1 MDWIS
6 AMTEVLIGLFSYLTL
21 LLNSLA
27 QLTRELR
34 ASQHPHF
41 FQPSSVET
49 RRAINIVLLGRLS
62 RATQLRLEPA

>member
-1 MDWIS
+1 
-6 AMTEVLIGLFSYLTL
+6 MTEVLIGLFSYLTL

-34 ASQHPHF
+34 TAQRPHF
-41 FQPSSVET
+41 FQPRSVGT
-49 RRAINIVLLGRLS
+49 RRAVNIVLLGRLS